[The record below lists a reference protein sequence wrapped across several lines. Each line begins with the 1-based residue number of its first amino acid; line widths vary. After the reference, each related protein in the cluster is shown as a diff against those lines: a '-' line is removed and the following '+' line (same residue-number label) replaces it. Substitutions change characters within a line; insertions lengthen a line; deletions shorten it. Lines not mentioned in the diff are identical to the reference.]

1 MVKRIACRRT
11 ADVNRAL
18 INMISQ
24 VNFARPWDMSTAS
37 VSAANQSVGLNHS
50 RTSEQRLTAL
60 GLAPLQVRLRFRL
73 SVGQNC
79 ALFLIHF

>member
-60 GLAPLQVRLRFRL
+60 GLAPLQVRLRVRL
-73 SVGQNC
+73 SVGQTV
-79 ALFLIHF
+79 HYS